1 MKELTLT
8 KEDVEETFREAADGF
23 DIKNNVVQSLGR
35 FQGEPDFVLYYAML
49 MQEGSSDYSTEDGD
63 EYFEIKPAERAFFP
77 HLPDAP
83 YIYLSTSDDG
93 FVLHNFAQLIPEGE

>member
-8 KEDVEETFREAADGF
+8 KEDVEETFNDAAAGF
-23 DIKNNVVQSLGR
+23 GIKNNIVQNFGR
-35 FQGEPDFVLYYAML
+35 FQGSPDFVLYYAML